1 MIGRL
6 LRRPRWVAGTVIG
19 YLSFPFQLLAL
30 AHAPLVVVQP
40 IHACGLLLLLAAGA
54 AIFKE
59 RIEGVDRAGIAAI
72 VIGLGV
78 VAWGAP
84 RSTDSGV
91 TDPGFVVITTA
102 LLVLALAP
110 YPVRERCGRMPLMLS
125 AAFGFACANL
135 AVKGFSGAL
144 GSGHGA
150 VAAGYLVAAGVGS
163 AIGVLSQMTAFQRH
177 RAVDVVPLTF
187 SIPIFLPAAV
197 GVLVLRERWQTAA
210 FGGLAF
216 ACGAVVLLLG
226 TLAIAHSQS
235 VAAVS
240 AAEES

>member
-1 MIGRL
+1 MLQALDARHVHPAHGLRVSMLGSL

-40 IHACGLLLLLAAGA
+40 VHACGLLLLLVAGA
-54 AIFKE
+54 VIFKE
-59 RIEGVDRAGIAAI
+59 RIAGVDRAGIAAI
-72 VIGLGV
+72 VVGLAV

-91 TDPGFVVITTA
+91 TDPGFIAVTGV
-102 LLVLALAP
+102 LLLLALGP

-135 AVKGFSGAL
+135 AVKGFSGGL
-144 GSGHGA
+144 GGGDDA
-150 VAAGYLVAAGVGS
+150 VAAGYLVAAGIGS

-197 GVLVLRERWQTAA
+197 G
-210 FGGLAF
+210 
-216 ACGAVVLLLG
+216 
-226 TLAIAHSQS
+226 
-235 VAAVS
+235 
-240 AAEES
+240 